1 MGCNDGTIWGRG
13 GGDSAQHKHSLHDFS
28 ESAYA
33 QPVTHQDAGREQA
46 LLELLWGEEP
56 ALCLAFVWSGHAN
69 ESSRVKAGARLAER
83 IKALIPRGSEIAV
96 AGHSHGGNV
105 IGHALDQDR
114 SLRFAKTY
122 LFSTPFF
129 GSWGHGK
136 WRGEPEVRY
145 NAGEK
150 LSFVHPADMIQTVGA
165 SMSGFYVAYSDC
177 PDFRRIEIQPDY
189 QARFH
194 GQDIN
199 GANSHTSMSSTQ
211 AFVLAKRNK

>member
-1 MGCNDGTIWGRG
+1 
-13 GGDSAQHKHSLHDFS
+13 
-28 ESAYA
+28 
-33 QPVTHQDAGREQA
+33 
-46 LLELLWGEEP
+46 
-56 ALCLAFVWSGHAN
+56 
-69 ESSRVKAGARLAER
+69 
-83 IKALIPRGSEIAV
+83 V

-150 LSFVHPADMIQTVGA
+150 LSFVHPADMIQ
-165 SMSGFYVAYSDC
+165 
-177 PDFRRIEIQPDY
+177 PDY